1 MIVDDQHLH
10 CDGRSLTRDR
20 GGAPRSVWF
29 WFRRAVD
36 PSRWRPNIQRVMKT
50 LALFTVIPS
59 LLIATSLAGASAD
72 DDLRFEE
79 LPKPVQVTVQREVGK
94 GQISEIERDVKRG
107 RTVYEVEFVTEQRQ
121 FEIEVGEDGRLLD
134 RKED

>member
-1 MIVDDQHLH
+1 
-10 CDGRSLTRDR
+10 
-20 GGAPRSVWF
+20 
-29 WFRRAVD
+29 
-36 PSRWRPNIQRVMKT
+36 MKT

-59 LLIATSLAGASAD
+59 LLIATSLASASAD
-72 DDLRFEE
+72 DDLRFDE

>member
-1 MIVDDQHLH
+1 
-10 CDGRSLTRDR
+10 
-20 GGAPRSVWF
+20 
-29 WFRRAVD
+29 
-36 PSRWRPNIQRVMKT
+36 MKT

-59 LLIATSLAGASAD
+59 LLIATSLASAD
-72 DDLRFEE
+72 DRLRFDE

-121 FEIEVGEDGRLLD
+121 VEIEVGEDGSLLD